1 MAKDIAKLRR
11 GEVEKERKRIA
22 NIKVEQAKEKEEPQL
37 PAMDKAQISL
47 APEAKTPNISVPK
60 PLSQRQKVVIR
71 VVIGLIFLFLLVNA
85 GLFLY
90 WYFTRDGT
98 SQEATEQTDPEQT
111 TPVVQEPAPIQQQ
124 PVAQEP
130 TPPLMPTEAAISLS
144 VAKENLLPE
153 LSQLMGEER
162 TPGFTK
168 INLQDSWSV
177 SDVFEAMGITDS
189 QSIGEG
195 IEEILVFIHQGA
207 QKRIGLVA
215 KLKAPVDLSS
225 WETTLE
231 LDTAG
236 LFAIIGNK
244 DSGYTSQFRST
255 AHQNIPVRFQT
266 FSLQDLGIVYATT
279 NDYLILTSSFESIK
293 AVINILNPQ

>member
-11 GEVEKERKRIA
+11 EEVEKERKRIA

-47 APEAKTPNISVPK
+47 APEAKTPNISAPK
-60 PLSQRQKVVIR
+60 PLSQKQKVIIR
-71 VVIGLIFLFLLVNA
+71 VVIGLIFIFLLVNA

-98 SQEATEQTDPEQT
+98 SQEAPEQT
-111 TPVVQEPAPIQQQ
+111 TPVVQEPAPTTQQQ
-124 PVAQEP
+124 PVVQEP
-130 TPPLMPTEAAISLS
+130 TPPLMPTEGAISLS

-162 TPGFTK
+162 TQGFTK
-168 INLQDSWSV
+168 INLQDSWSIA
-177 SDVFEAMGITDS
+177 DVFEAMGITDS

-231 LDTAG
+231 LDTAP